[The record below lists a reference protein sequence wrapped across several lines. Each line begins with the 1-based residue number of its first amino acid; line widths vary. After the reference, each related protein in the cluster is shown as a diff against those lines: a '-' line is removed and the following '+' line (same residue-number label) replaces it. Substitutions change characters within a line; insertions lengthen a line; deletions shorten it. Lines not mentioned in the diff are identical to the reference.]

1 MSPPD
6 LHVTRPGP
14 SSCTSYTESIQ
25 PLSCSQA
32 YSPCIHTH
40 IGSTLGVVIPV
51 PRRPGATAASYPTF
65 PPRVSTSSGWDH
77 LRAPCT
83 RNLSNRCHVPKHIPV
98 LIHTLVP
105 IVGWLS
111 PYQDARALT
120 AASYSTNVLPGSSRH
135 PAGTIYQCP
144 SCIQH
149 LIRDNCFDRS
159 GFPTPWASVLTSRT
173 PAVATCTSKSL
184 AFIRTGSPR
193 VVTTLFQS
201 SSKSFLYPTPHS
213 GQLFRPVGI
222 SHPVGKCADV
232 QNTRRRH
239 VYEYSLSHSY
249 APVLQE
255 WLPPFSNPPPSL
267 RNPHSRFM

>member
-1 MSPPD
+1 MPLVLIPGLFMPVPRCCGVMAASLSTIFAHPLHTKSVGPPLRPDRHHTSRLIQPMSPPD

-32 YSPCIHTH
+32 YSPCTCIHTH

-51 PRRPGATAASYPTF
+51 PRRPGATAASYPIF

-111 PYQDARALT
+111 PY
-120 AASYSTNVLPGSSRH
+120 
-135 PAGTIYQCP
+135 
-144 SCIQH
+144 
-149 LIRDNCFDRS
+149 
-159 GFPTPWASVLTSRT
+159 
-173 PAVATCTSKSL
+173 
-184 AFIRTGSPR
+184 
-193 VVTTLFQS
+193 
-201 SSKSFLYPTPHS
+201 
-213 GQLFRPVGI
+213 
-222 SHPVGKCADV
+222 
-232 QNTRRRH
+232 
-239 VYEYSLSHSY
+239 
-249 APVLQE
+249 
-255 WLPPFSNPPPSL
+255 
-267 RNPHSRFM
+267 